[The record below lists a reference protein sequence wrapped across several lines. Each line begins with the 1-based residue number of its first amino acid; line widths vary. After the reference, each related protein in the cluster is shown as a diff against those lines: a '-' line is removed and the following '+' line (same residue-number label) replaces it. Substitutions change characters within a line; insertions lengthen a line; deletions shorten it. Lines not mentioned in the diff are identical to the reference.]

1 MSDLPGSLNVI
12 ALVGA
17 ESTGKTALAQAL
29 AVRLARDTGLSV
41 ACVSEELRE
50 WCEREGRTPRAE
62 EQPGIAQAQQRRI
75 EAAAAAHDLV
85 VADTTPLM
93 TAVYSELLFQD
104 RSLHTQAA
112 DFQRRC
118 AATLLTA
125 LDLPWVADGHQR
137 DGAHVRAPVD
147 RLVRGLLL
155 AHGLSWSVVHGEGE
169 KRLENALDALSPWLR
184 SVPAPRAGLF
194 TRLQQR
200 EAAQPAWRW
209 VCEDC
214 DDPACE
220 HALRAAGRDAA
231 QDAPPEGEIPAP
243 PRR

>member
-1 MSDLPGSLNVI
+1 MTTMSHASDTLNVV

-29 AVRLARDTGLSV
+29 AERLARDTGLRV
-41 ACVSEELRE
+41 AWVSEALRD
-50 WCEREGRTPRAE
+50 WCEREGRTPRPE
-62 EQPGIAQAQQRRI
+62 EQPGIAQTQQRRI

-93 TAVYSELLFQD
+93 TAVYSELLFAD
-104 RSLHTQAA
+104 RSLHAMAA

-125 LDLPWVADGHQR
+125 LDLPWEADGHQR

-155 AHGLSWSVVHGEGE
+155 AHGLSWSVVHGEGPQ
-169 KRLENALDALSPWLR
+169 RLENALDALSPWLR
-184 SVPAPRAGLF
+184 TLPAPRAGLF

-209 VCEDC
+209 LCEDC
-214 DDPACE
+214 DDPQCE
-220 HALRAAGRDAA
+220 HLLRTDKDGS
-231 QDAPPEGEIPAP
+231 
-243 PRR
+243 PR

>member
-1 MSDLPGSLNVI
+1 MSDVTDSPDSLNVI
-12 ALVGA
+12 ALLGA

-29 AVRLARDTGLSV
+29 AGRLARDTGLSV
-41 ACVSEELRE
+41 AWVPEVLRE
-50 WCEREGRTPRAE
+50 WCEREGRTPRPD
-62 EQPGIAQAQQRRI
+62 EQAGIAQAQAARI

-93 TAVYSELLFQD
+93 TAAYSEFLFDD
-104 RSLHTQAA
+104 RSLHAMAA

-125 LDLPWVADGHQR
+125 LDLPWVADGLQR

-155 AHGLSWSVVHGEGE
+155 AHGLSWSVVHGTGE
-169 KRLENALDALSPWLR
+169 ARLEAALDALSPWLR
-184 SVPAPRAGLF
+184 TLPAPRAGLF
-194 TRLQQR
+194 TRLRQR

-209 VCEDC
+209 ACEDC
-214 DDPACE
+214 DDPQCE
-220 HALRAAGRDAA
+220 HALRAAGGR
-231 QDAPPEGEIPAP
+231 
-243 PRR
+243 PRN